1 MGTALNQYALYFGLA
16 LILLVAAS
24 AAGIVLR
31 KRGLGKGR
39 AKDKSNVEFADF
51 ERGIE
56 DLRRE
61 FRHSNDAAQAATRR
75 ATTIGENLISIIKPI
90 ESSLRDLNARIIR
103 VEQQGS
109 ETAAVVPGL
118 QKLLSEDNGRIAI
131 QTEASQQRLMA
142 LTDQL
147 SLLEQMIQEV
157 KVRGESNDNATIVIN
172 AGLADIQR
180 QIDVLIPRL
189 EFGERARTDLS
200 TLHDSFAQTLNA
212 LTASSDQIAQR
223 IADLEQRLQ
232 LTDAAFEARLGSM
245 RAPENPSVTETLH
258 QRVVALTDQLSLLEQ
273 TIQGIKVRDESN
285 DNATVTINVR
295 LADIQRQI
303 DGLIPRLEFGERE
316 RADLSTLHVSLAEL
330 LQKQTTSSDQIAQQI
345 IALEQRFRAKVAEFE
360 ARLGSIRAPDN
371 PGATADIND
380 TREEAG
386 PGGAEEAYTNIT
398 DTSSDD
404 GAGKPR
410 PPHKPTISGEGNA
423 TDDPRPHV
431 APEARGGGSRTERK
445 TNGQVEPPP
454 AMASLLTPELIATRG
469 SGDWQIFVE
478 VDGTDSSKLDVVQG
492 NASLPRGS
500 DAFQFG
506 PLRDLTTPLQIHL
519 DGAEATER
527 ILATA
532 ADPILYFRFRNDFCQ
547 EVRRPTR
554 GLNLAVVPSQW
565 QYDEARSGIPPI
577 EPESIDAPGYRV
589 HFLSVDKSP
598 LIAFDRP
605 DEGPFFV
612 KLSKPRFRL
621 TGHCLS
627 DAEEKMGPLFA
638 GEPPTLD
645 LDNYDDL
652 AKVRAIVFGVEGRGP
667 GRWRGKWKAN
677 GDWSES
683 WQEQVRKHGSGWY
696 FVRLY
701 NERDDLI
708 DSLDFRYVGGLKD
721 VNNECADTKS
731 RLERESISLKFVHDE
746 NVSVD
751 IADAAPQ
758 LQGPIVRGPPTTAF
772 AWPIDPNIRK
782 AIFVV
787 RDRGSEVR
795 ATFDTDRIWWSL
807 ANGSA
812 ASSPSWQ
819 LSPLELKPDD
829 FGAVSNTVVSFRFP
843 SSSSLEALVGFEYGD
858 RRALLIRVDG
868 QAALDLNTFSEVPN
882 LANFGIQTLRLW
894 IREGDNEFDLA
905 VAHINNSKKCRWCD
919 VWLSGPEEMSDH
931 VLTQHHDRCFERLEL
946 KGEGMAQAILVCL
959 APSCGQYYPES
970 FLPGEYAVD
979 RLNRHANLRHPHT
992 MAYKRIDN
1000 PQDIR
1005 NLLGLKEKWVWK
1017 CKLDNCRPIT
1027 PSPSD
1032 QDALQDKKE
1041 HLVQEH
1047 LSELFACSETGK

>member
-1 MGTALNQYALYFGLA
+1 
-16 LILLVAAS
+16 
-24 AAGIVLR
+24 LR
-31 KRGLGKGR
+31 KRGLMRGR
-39 AKDKSNVEFADF
+39 AKDKIYVGVADF

-90 ESSLRDLNARIIR
+90 ELALRDLNARLIR
-103 VEQQGS
+103 VEQQGN
-109 ETAAVVPGL
+109 ETATFVAGL
-118 QKLLSEDNGRIAI
+118 QKLLSEENGRIAI
-131 QTEASQQRLMA
+131 QTEALQQRLIAVTDQLSLLEQMLQGVKVRGESNDNATVAINACLVDIQRQIHGLIPRLEFGEKERADLSTLHNSLAQTLNALTASSDQMAQRIGDLEQRLQLTAAECEGYLSSIRASENPSVTETLHQRLVA

-147 SLLEQMIQEV
+147 SLLEQMIQGV
-157 KVRGESNDNATIVIN
+157 
-172 AGLADIQR
+172 
-180 QIDVLIPRL
+180 
-189 EFGERARTDLS
+189 
-200 TLHDSFAQTLNA
+200 
-212 LTASSDQIAQR
+212 
-223 IADLEQRLQ
+223 
-232 LTDAAFEARLGSM
+232 
-245 RAPENPSVTETLH
+245 
-258 QRVVALTDQLSLLEQ
+258 
-273 TIQGIKVRDESN
+273 KVRDESN
-285 DNATVTINVR
+285 DNATVTINAR

-303 DGLIPRLEFGERE
+303 DGLIPRLEFGEKE
-316 RADLSTLHVSLAEL
+316 RADLSTLHNSLAEPL
-330 LQKQTTSSDQIAQQI
+330 KKLTASSNQIAQHI
-345 IALEQRFRAKVAEFE
+345 TDLEQGFRAKVAEFE
-360 ARLGSIRAPDN
+360 ARLSSIRVLEH
-371 PGATADIND
+371 PGATADIN
-380 TREEAG
+380 EEKAT
-386 PGGAEEAYTNIT
+386 PGGTEKTNSKET
-398 DTSSDD
+398 GDTGNDRASR
-404 GAGKPR
+404 PR
-410 PPHKPTISGEGNA
+410 HSQKAKISGEEYA
-423 TDDPRPHV
+423 TDDYHPHV
-431 APEARGGGSRTERK
+431 APENRGGGSRTERE
-445 TNGQVEPPP
+445 TIGQVEPPP

-598 LIAFDRP
+598 LIVFDRP
-605 DEGPFFV
+605 DEGSLVV

-621 TGHCLS
+621 TGRCLS

-638 GEPPTLD
+638 GEPPTVD
-645 LDNYDDL
+645 SDNDDDL

-667 GRWRGKWKAN
+667 GRWRAKWKAN
-677 GDWSES
+677 GNCSEG

-696 FVRLY
+696 FARLY
-701 NERDDLI
+701 DERDDLI
-708 DSLDFRYVGGLKD
+708 DSLDFRYVEGLKD
-721 VNNECADTKS
+721 VENECPDAKL
-731 RLERESISLKFVHDE
+731 RLDRDCISIKFVHDE
-746 NVSVD
+746 SVSVD

-758 LQGPIVRGPPTTAF
+758 LQQPIVRGPPATAF
-772 AWPIDPNIRK
+772 AWPIDPNIPK
-782 AIFVV
+782 AAFVV

-807 ANGSA
+807 ANETA
-812 ASSPSWQ
+812 ASSLSWR

-829 FGAVSNTVVSFRFP
+829 FAAVSNAVMSFRFP
-843 SSSSLEALVGFEYGD
+843 SSSSLKAFVGFEYDD
-858 RRALLIRVDG
+858 RRALPIRVDG
-868 QAALDLNTFSEVPN
+868 RAALDLNVFSEASN
-882 LANFGIQTLRLW
+882 LTKFGTQTLKLW
-894 IREGDNEFDLA
+894 IHEDGNECELL
-905 VAHINNSKKCRWCD
+905 VGHVKISKKCRWCD
-919 VWLSGPEEMSDH
+919 AWTSELEEMSDH
-931 VLTQHHDRCFERLEL
+931 VLNQHHDSCFERLDL
-946 KGEGMAQAILVCL
+946 KGEGMADAILVCL
-959 APSCGQYYPES
+959 APVCGQYYPES
-970 FLPGEYAVD
+970 FLPGEYAID
-979 RLNRHANLRHPHT
+979 LLNRHANSVHPNT

-1005 NLLGLKEKWVWK
+1005 NLLGQKEKWVWK
-1017 CKLDNCRPIT
+1017 CKLGNCHPIT
-1027 PSPSD
+1027 PSPND

-1047 LSELFACSETGK
+1047 LSELFAGSETGK